1 MPSFAFAKPFPL
13 SRPWVPAQE
22 VSRVRKLAMKYQLER
37 MEEQGQGEAEQHCTA
52 QPAALCSDVFGEV
65 WQLLR

>member
-1 MPSFAFAKPFPL
+1 
-13 SRPWVPAQE
+13 
-22 VSRVRKLAMKYQLER
+22 MKYQLER